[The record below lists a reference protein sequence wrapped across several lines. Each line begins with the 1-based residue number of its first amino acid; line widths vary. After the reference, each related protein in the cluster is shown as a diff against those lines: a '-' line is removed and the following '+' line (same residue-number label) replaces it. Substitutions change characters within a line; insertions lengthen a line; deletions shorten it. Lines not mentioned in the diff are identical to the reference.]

1 MFKPCSSSW
10 WQQLTGWL
18 FGNQLEFYDSKFVG
32 QSENRDVTRVESTGI
47 CKVNLNMI
55 SKGMVEFGFT
65 DGSIEEIK
73 ENIPSGNDA

>member
-10 WQQLTGWL
+10 WQQLTSWF

-73 ENIPSGNDA
+73 ENVRNEND

>member
-1 MFKPCSSSW
+1 M
-10 WQQLTGWL
+10 TAWL

-32 QSENRDVTRVESTGI
+32 QTENRDVTRVESTGI

-65 DGSIEEIK
+65 DGAIDEVVETTPTSDE
-73 ENIPSGNDA
+73 